1 VESDWTRRAS
11 LGMALLRLVRRFH
24 HRPHAPTT
32 SRSRPSRARSAP
44 GALSQAGCPLRVD
57 RAPRARAAGAFTT
70 VHQRSRDAAGER
82 SAMRQELGRWS
93 GAPAPPHT
101 ARCSCHRRH
110 DRGAVDEQLRLG
122 PGRGRGTPFTVDRL
136 DCADPGAVAAHS
148 VRESHTGTSYTVSG
162 RLRPARYRSAPHEK
176 PGNDRDGGASD
187 VR

>member
-32 SRSRPSRARSAP
+32 SRFRPSRARSAP

-110 DRGAVDEQLRLG
+110 DRGAVDEQLRPG

-136 DCADPGAVAAHS
+136 DCAEPAAVATRACEIATRERPTPSLAGYDPLGTGAHRMRS
-148 VRESHTGTSYTVSG
+148 
-162 RLRPARYRSAPHEK
+162 PAMIAMV
-176 PGNDRDGGASD
+176 A
-187 VR
+187 